1 MGLSSW
7 VRRSGLRG
15 VGLRRTALVLSAG
28 ALTLLTA
35 CGGGPGRAPS
45 SDAAPAVSAAVVTLT
60 PGDGAAQV
68 PAQGGVGVAV
78 AAGKLTQVRLRDD
91 RGDEVPGA
99 FGAGAVSWRPTAKLT
114 PETRYTLD
122 AIATDGNGLQAAKHA
137 VFTTF
142 VPTNTFIGFYT
153 PEDGSTVGVGMEVSL
168 RFNRSIT
175 DRAAVQRAV
184 TVTAAPSV
192 PVVGHWFG
200 DRRLDFRPEHYWQP
214 GTKVALALNLKG
226 VEGAPGVYGT
236 QAKKVAFTIG
246 RAQISTADTVS
257 DTLTVRRGGQ
267 LLRTLP
273 ISAGGPGHSS
283 YNGIMVISEMYQ
295 VTRMNSQSVGLGSE
309 YDIPAVPHAMRLTD
323 SGTFVHGVYWRPA
336 SVFGS
341 QNTSHGCI
349 GLHDVKGGTSDTT
362 PAGWLYGHSMIGD
375 VVQVTGSNGDAVA
388 PDNGLSGWNLSWAR
402 WTAGS
407 ALR

>member
-1 MGLSSW
+1 MGQGNR

-15 VGLRRTALVLSAG
+15 AAVGLSAG
-28 ALTLLTA
+28 LLALLTA
-35 CGGGPGRAPS
+35 CGGGGSGQAPS
-45 SDAAPAVSAAVVTLT
+45 ADSAPAVSAAVVTLT

-78 AAGKLTQVRLRDD
+78 ASGTLTQVRLRDD

-99 FGAGAVSWRPTAKLT
+99 FAAGAASWKPTGKLL

-122 AIATDGNGLQAAKHA
+122 AIAADSHGLQAAKHA

-142 VPTNTFIGFYT
+142 VPTNTFIGFYS
-153 PEDGSTVGVGMEVSL
+153 PENGSTVGVGMEVSL

-184 TVTAAPSV
+184 TVTASPSV
-192 PVVGHWFG
+192 PVAGHWFG
-200 DRRLDFRPEHYWQP
+200 DRRLDFRPQNYWRP
-214 GTKVALALNLKG
+214 GTEVVLALNLKG

-236 QAKKVAFTIG
+236 QSKKVAFTIG
-246 RAQISTADTVS
+246 RAQISTADTAA
-257 DTLTVRRGGQ
+257 DTLTVRRGGE

-273 ISAGGPGHSS
+273 ISAGGPGHAS
-283 YNGIMVISEMYQ
+283 YDGIMVISEMYQ

-349 GLHDVKGGTSDTT
+349 GLHDVKGGTSDDT
-362 PAGWLYGHSMIGD
+362 PAGWLYDHSMIGD
-375 VVQVTGSNGDAVA
+375 VVQVTGSAGGQVA
-388 PDNGLSGWNLSWAR
+388 PDNGMGGWNLSWSQ

-407 ALR
+407 AVR

>member
-1 MGLSSW
+1 MSSW

-15 VGLRRTALVLSAG
+15 AGLRRTALVLSAG

-35 CGGGPGRAPS
+35 CGGGPERAPS
-45 SDAAPAVSAAVVTLT
+45 SDAAPPVSAAVVTLT

-78 AAGKLTQVRLRDD
+78 AVGKLTQVRLRDD

-99 FGAGAVSWRPTAKLT
+99 FGAGAASWRPTAKLM

-214 GTKVALALNLKG
+214 GTKVVLALNLKG

-362 PAGWLYGHSMIGD
+362 PAGWLYDHSMIGD

>member
-15 VGLRRTALVLSAG
+15 AGLRRTALVLSAG

-35 CGGGPGRAPS
+35 CGGGPERAPS
-45 SDAAPAVSAAVVTLT
+45 SDAAPPVSAAVVTLT

-78 AAGKLTQVRLRDD
+78 AVGKLTQVRLRDD

-99 FGAGAVSWRPTAKLT
+99 FGAGAASWRPTAKLM

-214 GTKVALALNLKG
+214 GTKVVLALNLKG

-362 PAGWLYGHSMIGD
+362 PAGWLYDHSMIGD

>member
-15 VGLRRTALVLSAG
+15 AGLRRTALVLSAG

-35 CGGGPGRAPS
+35 CGGGPERAPS

-99 FGAGAVSWRPTAKLT
+99 FGAGAASWKPTAKLM

-214 GTKVALALNLKG
+214 GTKVVLALNLKG

-362 PAGWLYGHSMIGD
+362 PAGWLYDHSMIGD

>member
-1 MGLSSW
+1 M
-7 VRRSGLRG
+7 
-15 VGLRRTALVLSAG
+15 
-28 ALTLLTA
+28 
-35 CGGGPGRAPS
+35 
-45 SDAAPAVSAAVVTLT
+45 
-60 PGDGAAQV
+60 
-68 PAQGGVGVAV
+68 GVGVV
-78 AAGKLTQVRLRDD
+78 SGKLSQVRLRDD
-91 RGDEVPGA
+91 RGDEVPGVLSA
-99 FGAGAVSWRPTAKLT
+99 DAASWKPTAKLL

-122 AIATDGNGLQAAKHA
+122 AIATDSHGLQAAKHA

-142 VPTNTFIGFYT
+142 VPTNTFIGFYS

-168 RFNRSIT
+168 RFNRSVT

-184 TVTAAPSV
+184 TVTANPSV

-200 DRRLDFRPEHYWQP
+200 DRRLDFRPQHYWQP
-214 GTKVALALNLKG
+214 GTKVVLALDLKG

-236 QAKKVAFTIG
+236 QAKKISFTIG

-273 ISAGGPGHSS
+273 ISAGGPGHAS
-283 YNGIMVISEMYQ
+283 YDGVMVISEMYQ

-341 QNTSHGCI
+341 RNTSHGCI
-349 GLHDVKGGTSDTT
+349 GLHDVKGGLPSSKGGGST
-362 PAGWLYGHSMIGD
+362 PAGWLYDHSMIGD
-375 VVQVTGSNGDAVA
+375 VVRVTGSSGGAVA
-388 PDNGLSGWNLSWAR
+388 PDNGLSGWNLSWAQ

-407 ALR
+407 AVH